1 MPSSCRNVCACSWT
15 DSKATHPCFVSARG
29 SRTSRGVVSGTV
41 VAPKTCSRGRRTCT
55 SACVNFV
62 RFATSTKGTATT
74 PCTIVETVLRTHV
87 VLELDL
93 LQRTLVPCL
102 GFVSCFASFLHLFL
116 LPTFLSI
123 HVRRACS
130 SSTCRNC
137 AMKAP
142 PIRRSPSRRRARSPP
157 LRFGPVIFSQKISI
171 SISPSLP
178 EISMGS
184 IGAVRVVLVQLS
196 NGIFDT
202 AQRHRRVSK
211 HAKEGQRWRW
221 RVS

>member
-1 MPSSCRNVCACSWT
+1 MHECMREFRAFRDVDEGHRNDAMYDCGDGAS
-15 DSKATHPCFVSARG
+15 HAR
-29 SRTSRGVVSGTV
+29 RPGTGL
-41 VAPKTCSRGRRTCT
+41 A
-55 SACVNFV
+55 AF
-62 RFATSTKGTATT
+62 
-74 PCTIVETVLRTHV
+74 
-87 VLELDL
+87 
-93 LQRTLVPCL
+93 TLVPCL

-123 HVRRACS
+123 HVRRACA

-137 AMKAP
+137 AMQAP
-142 PIRRSPSRRRARSPP
+142 PKRRSPSRRRARSPP

-171 SISPSLP
+171 HSSPSLL
-178 EISMGS
+178 EVSMGS

-211 HAKEGQRWRW
+211 HAKEGKRWRW